1 MELFVAVVIVWG
13 GCVDALAMHESL
25 DEEDDEEDEDEDD
38 PDVEEESEEVEDD
51 DDEGTVDESE
61 SPSSS
66 FLAATGDDPLH
77 TPPCTLFQSLDFF
90 FVVVVAELICGALIG
105 LAFFSS
111 GEYDDDV
118 VVRSVVVGEEVA
130 TE

>member
-13 GCVDALAMHESL
+13 GCVDALAMHESV
-25 DEEDDEEDEDEDD
+25 DEEDDEEDED
-38 PDVEEESEEVEDD
+38 EDD

-66 FLAATGDDPLH
+66 LLTFGDDPLH
-77 TPPCTLFQSLDFF
+77 TPLCTLFQSLDFF
-90 FVVVVAELICGALIG
+90 SVVVADLICGAFIG
-105 LAFFSS
+105 LAVSSS
-111 GEYDDDV
+111 GEYDDDVV

-130 TE
+130 AE